1 MLLSDTKIVDA
12 APAVHGLPAPF
23 QFLRPDF
30 AAGLEENRGSER
42 VGGFRLLSCD

>member
-1 MLLSDTKIVDA
+1 MLLADMEVVDA
-12 APAVHGLPAPF
+12 APAVYGLPAPF

-42 VGGFRLLSCD
+42 VGDFRLLSCD